1 MSLVLHVPDSNRWW
15 RVVSSK
21 RMTLSLLLWIV
32 SSNRWM
38 SSEYL
43 FITYD
48 AEATWRNV
56 QMVHKVCPL
65 TFCHWCNTHCL

>member
-1 MSLVLHVPDSNRWW
+1 
-15 RVVSSK
+15 
-21 RMTLSLLLWIV
+21 
-32 SSNRWM
+32 M

-43 FITYD
+43 FIKYD

-56 QMVHKVCPL
+56 QMVHEVCPL